1 MSTHDEPRGE
11 PGEQGESTE
20 VRAYHGFW
28 WVLGFRHPKQATQVA
43 SAISPP
49 ARQSR
54 TSRKR
59 RHPVARLLLSILP
72 RWVQAALGYRL
83 STAIGC
89 SLSPEMRVSPI
100 KPCGKGSKRKQDDL
114 EDDEDDDDDEHQ
126 TWVEALTQELV
137 DDDCP
142 EKDPDYE
149 PSSVETESEEF
160 RSHNNTES
168 DIEVHDKGVIIIDV
182 ETGLQLS
189 SS

>member
-1 MSTHDEPRGE
+1 MVFGGCWGLGTPR
-11 PGEQGESTE
+11 
-20 VRAYHGFW
+20 
-28 WVLGFRHPKQATQVA
+28 QATQVA
-43 SAISPP
+43 SATSPP
-49 ARQSR
+49 TRQSR

-59 RHPVARLLLSILP
+59 RHPVARLLLRILP

-114 EDDEDDDDDEHQ
+114 EDDEDDDDEHQ